1 MIQSFKNFALL
12 LTHYRPILSKHPI
25 FFVHFLFLIFL
36 FLQFFFSCCCIVVV
50 NCVFTREVA
59 RSLERDLKGRRSVRC
74 VDFYQKLDLLGRSIF
89 LSNGFVGF
97 FFFLSKSG
105 IEIRV
110 RDVNLGCQ
118 VYRWELG
125 EKVRERELRVSKESE
140 KEETKREIVICKQ
153 NSLFQ

>member
-1 MIQSFKNFALL
+1 MCG
-12 LTHYRPILSKHPI
+12 
-25 FFVHFLFLIFL
+25 FLPKI
-36 FLQFFFSCCCIVVV
+36 
-50 NCVFTREVA
+50 
-59 RSLERDLKGRRSVRC
+59 
-74 VDFYQKLDLLGRSIF
+74 
-89 LSNGFVGF
+89 GFVGSIDFSFEWICWF

-153 NSLFQ
+153 NSLF